1 MAVAANPKELGV
13 LVVVV
18 LKARNLPDKHTFSKQ
33 DPYAVIQLGP
43 FKEQT
48 QIDKRGGQHPV
59 WDEDLHLKV
68 LSQETKENRT
78 LKVSS
83 YAKEPKGDELIG
95 VGEVDIKETLKTGEF
110 DDWVKLEID
119 GTYRGEVYLELT
131 FFAAGPPSLT
141 RRPSKMAPSERLWR
155 PPQTPPKTSPYN
167 SPPSR
172 HAAELGV
179 SASMFTSA
187 STRPSHLAPPRESR
201 SQSPSS
207 RSEPPLPPSKDEVP
221 AALKPAP
228 LRASAGKIGSAGTSP
243 KTDPVPIPAAL
254 RPGGTGAQRQQ
265 HPSSLP
271 SSPAHANYHFPSS
284 GTGPG
289 VAYGSQPSNGLA
301 APPGQPAYTSP
312 LDDHVIRPPIS
323 PPPPPTMT
331 SPRNDYATL
340 PPVDHTRQRTYST
353 SYPGSGDQQA
363 AHLPSS
369 APSQPIYPPAY
380 PPVSPLVHSHLS
392 SHPPSSA
399 PNHPQTT
406 YAPHH
411 QSTYS
416 PYPPVSSGSA
426 PYPPINPSYDPPP
439 LSAYTSSPPPSTSPA
454 VPVQSAGSLH
464 LSFPEPSISPAPPSG
479 GYPPMMHPTTA
490 SELLPGETEEERQRR
505 LETRYSSPMPLP
517 PDASPPPPPPKPAQS
532 PPAKSAS
539 PSPKLS
545 QKHDLPQSQH
555 HHHQTVSE
563 ASTSSAKHTPL
574 ASTEPRPSPSR
585 VPESYLERERLA
597 LERLRQEEADAELA
611 RRLAAEAEAE
621 AEAET
626 RTRAEREKTLAEEKA
641 EERRRKERVE
651 MKRPAQARVP
661 TVEET
666 DEELARRL
674 ARELNSDVLEEV
686 RRHSSRDGSAGRSSN
701 GSPMPGGW

>member
-1 MAVAANPKELGV
+1 MAAAANPKELGV

-33 DPYAVIQLGP
+33 DPYTVIQLGP

-48 QIDKRGGQHPV
+48 KIDKRGGQHPV

-68 LSQETKENRT
+68 LTQETKENRA
-78 LKVSS
+78 LKVSC

-95 VGEVDIKETLKTGEF
+95 TGEIDIKETLKTGEF
-110 DDWVKLEID
+110 DDWMKLEID
-119 GTYRGEVYLELT
+119 SVYRGEVYLEMT
-131 FFAAGPPSLT
+131 FFAAGPPSLA

-167 SPPSR
+167 SPPAR
-172 HAAELGV
+172 YAAELGE
-179 SASMFTSA
+179 SAPNRS
-187 STRPSHLAPPRESR
+187 SHLAPPRESR

-207 RSEPPLPPSKDEVP
+207 RTGPPPPAKDEVP

-228 LRASAGKIGSAGTSP
+228 LRASAGKTRSAGTSP

-254 RPGGTGAQRQQ
+254 RPGGPGAHQRQ
-265 HPSSLP
+265 HSSSLP
-271 SSPAHANYHFPSS
+271 TSPAHANYQFPSS
-284 GTGPG
+284 GASPG
-289 VAYGSQPSNGLA
+289 VAYGSHPSNGLA
-301 APPGQPAYTSP
+301 VPPGQPAYTSP
-312 LDDHVIRPPIS
+312 LDDPIIRPPIS
-323 PPPPPTMT
+323 PPAQVVTT
-331 SPRNDYATL
+331 SPRNDYASL
-340 PPVDHTRQRTYST
+340 PPVGHTHQRTYSS
-353 SYPGSGDQQA
+353 SYPGSGYAQPT
-363 AHLPSS
+363 HPPTS
-369 APSQPIYPPAY
+369 APSQSAYPPAY
-380 PPVSPLVHSHLS
+380 PPVSPLGQNQVSP
-392 SHPPSSA
+392 HPPSSA
-399 PNHPQTT
+399 PSHPQTA
-406 YAPHH
+406 YASHH
-411 QSTYS
+411 QSTHS
-416 PYPPVSSGSA
+416 SYPPVSSGSA
-426 PYPPINPSYDPPP
+426 PYPSINPSYDPLP
-439 LSAYTSSPPPSTSPA
+439 LSAYTSSPPPSTAPA
-454 VPVQSAGSLH
+454 VPMQSAGSLH
-464 LSFPEPSISPAPPSG
+464 LSFPEPSISPAPASG
-479 GYPPMMHPTTA
+479 GYPPMVHPTTA
-490 SELLPGETEEERQRR
+490 SALFPGETEEGRQKR

-532 PPAKSAS
+532 PPAKSTS
-539 PSPKLS
+539 PSPKLRH
-545 QKHDLPQSQH
+545 KHDLPQSQH
-555 HHHQTVSE
+555 HQHQTVSD
-563 ASTSSAKHTPL
+563 APTSTAKHTPS
-574 ASTEPRPSPSR
+574 APTVPRQSPSR

-621 AEAET
+621 EEAET
-626 RTRAEREKTLAEEKA
+626 RTRAGREKALTNAEA

-686 RRHSSRDGSAGRSSN
+686 RKQNSRDESSGRGSN

>member
-1 MAVAANPKELGV
+1 MAAAANPKELGV

-33 DPYAVIQLGP
+33 DPYTVIQLGP
-43 FKEQT
+43 FKEKT
-48 QIDKRGGQHPV
+48 KIDKRGGQHPV

-78 LKVSS
+78 LKVSC
-83 YAKEPKGDELIG
+83 YAKESKGDELIG
-95 VGEVDIKETLKTGEF
+95 AGEIDIKETLKTGEF

-119 GTYRGEVYLELT
+119 GVYRGEVYLEMT
-131 FFAAGPPSLT
+131 FFAAGPPSLN

-155 PPQTPPKTSPYN
+155 PPQTPPKMSPYN
-167 SPPSR
+167 SPPAR
-172 HAAELGV
+172 YAADLGA
-179 SASMFTSA
+179 SAP
-187 STRPSHLAPPRESR
+187 TRPSHLAPPHESR

-207 RSEPPLPPSKDEVP
+207 RTAPPPPAKDEVP
-221 AALKPAP
+221 AAPKPAP
-228 LRASAGKIGSAGTSP
+228 LRASAGKTGSAGTSP

-254 RPGGTGAQRQQ
+254 RPGGPGAQRRQ
-265 HPSSLP
+265 HSSSLP
-271 SSPAHANYHFPSS
+271 ASPAHANYQFPSS
-284 GTGPG
+284 GSSPG

-323 PPPPPTMT
+323 PPAQAVTA
-331 SPRNDYATL
+331 SPRNDYSTL
-340 PPVDHTRQRTYST
+340 PPVGDTRQPTYSS
-353 SYPGSGDQQA
+353 SYPGSGYAQPT
-363 AHLPSS
+363 HPPTS
-369 APSQPIYPPAY
+369 APSQPAYPPAY
-380 PPVSPLVHSHLS
+380 PPVSPLGQNQVFP
-392 SHPPSSA
+392 HPPSSA
-399 PNHPQTT
+399 PSHPQTA
-406 YAPHH
+406 YDLHH
-411 QSTYS
+411 QNTYS

-426 PYPPINPSYDPPP
+426 PYPSINPSYDPPP
-439 LSAYTSSPPPSTSPA
+439 LSAYTSSPPPSTAPA

-464 LSFPEPSISPAPPSG
+464 LSFPEPSISSAPASG
-479 GYPPMMHPTTA
+479 GYPPVVHPTTA
-490 SELLPGETEEERQRR
+490 SALFPGETEEERQKR

-517 PDASPPPPPPKPAQS
+517 PGASPPAPPPKPAQS
-532 PPAKSAS
+532 PFAKSAS

-545 QKHDLPQSQH
+545 HEHDFPQSQH
-555 HHHQTVSE
+555 HQHQTVSD
-563 ASTSSAKHTPL
+563 ASSSTAKHTPS
-574 ASTEPRPSPSR
+574 APTVPRPSPSR

-621 AEAET
+621 AEAEAK
-626 RTRAEREKTLAEEKA
+626 TRAEGRKALEAEEG
-641 EERRRKERVE
+641 RRKERVE
-651 MKRPAQARVP
+651 MKRPAQARVR

-686 RRHSSRDGSAGRSSN
+686 RKQNSRDGSSGRSSN
-701 GSPMPGGW
+701 GGPMPGGW